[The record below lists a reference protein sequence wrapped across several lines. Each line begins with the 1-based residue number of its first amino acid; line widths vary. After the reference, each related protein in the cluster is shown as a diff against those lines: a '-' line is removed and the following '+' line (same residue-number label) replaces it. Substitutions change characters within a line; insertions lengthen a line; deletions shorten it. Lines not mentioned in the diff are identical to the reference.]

1 MYKDD
6 SKFPK
11 RKSKTITYFAYGLIA
26 LLILFFIFK
35 VEQYL
40 LYYPIKFILS
50 TIIQLIASNINNNWI
65 CFISLFII
73 FYLHLILFRMCIF
86 SIAFLLGGFGKRFIV
101 YSHFKV
107 WIEFII
113 TNLVKVNSYLKSGNF
128 DNLFNKMESIESFHK
143 NYNIDKL
150 NNISIE
156 IKDALFGDLLNEVMY
171 IYHQFKEENAFTNQ
185 NDIEKFDSLAT
196 KIDTLVNKL
205 SYYKKFGYID
215 VFTKF
220 NAYAF
225 LHQSLLQF
233 FDELPNHKSSLV
245 KITSSFEAVLISPKE
260 GSNELS
266 NKSIKTLVVICNQN
280 AVSVELYSNGCGN
293 LKPYIDLPN
302 TSILL
307 WNYKGYGMRS
317 GFPTF
322 SSINND
328 TRNIANYI
336 NKEFPNYK
344 IVIHGISIGGYAAI
358 RLAKEL
364 NDEKNVFLIA
374 DRTFSNIEMIV
385 KTLPYGNILQKIYK
399 CVLPSILYSSL
410 SVNNYIGCIGKHKM
424 ICYDEKDSIIL
435 YSASLI
441 RGLTKKYYKEYLYGK
456 LMKEIR
462 ERKDRF
468 INVNQEKN
476 IAKMILDDNEIKIIH
491 HEIDDICNNIKN
503 NAKQYLKKIRGDFKL
518 NNFIMNTFVYG
529 YEAVN
534 VKEIFPDKEDR
545 ERSFTYFPIYL
556 KSIVTENKGKLSEGI
571 LKLLSKINLLFVV
584 TFLNTELSQEDIES
598 FRYEDIEKFEMK
610 NEIEKELVRYF
621 GSVHRIYCGHNG
633 ELRANDVDF
642 ILEVLQNNGF
652 IEGDSNEDNNGIN

>member
-1 MYKDD
+1 MLEKIFSMFTDVIITINKDD
-6 SKFPK
+6 FSLAVKKFK
-11 RKSKTITYFAYGLIA
+11 AK
-26 LLILFFIFK
+26 
-35 VEQYL
+35 
-40 LYYPIKFILS
+40 
-50 TIIQLIASNINNNWI
+50 
-65 CFISLFII
+65 
-73 FYLHLILFRMCIF
+73 
-86 SIAFLLGGFGKRFIV
+86 
-101 YSHFKV
+101 
-107 WIEFII
+107 
-113 TNLVKVNSYLKSGNF
+113 
-128 DNLFNKMESIESFHK
+128 SIE
-143 NYNIDKL
+143 
-150 NNISIE
+150 
-156 IKDALFGDLLNEVMY
+156 Y
-171 IYHQFKEENAFTNQ
+171 IPGVGVN
-185 NDIEKFDSLAT
+185 IEKFDSLAT